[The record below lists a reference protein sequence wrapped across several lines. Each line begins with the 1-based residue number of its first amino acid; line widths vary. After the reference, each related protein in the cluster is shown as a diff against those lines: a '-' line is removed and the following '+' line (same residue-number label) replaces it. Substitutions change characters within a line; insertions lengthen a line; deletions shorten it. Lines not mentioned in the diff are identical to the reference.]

1 MVETPDISNRRRFPF
16 AVLPWLVL
24 LVGGLV
30 TTLATVDVREQAR
43 ARARIE
49 FARDFDRVTEA
60 LRDRVRANEQ
70 ILRGAVGLFDGSS
83 QVGRHEFRAYVAALK
98 LIERR
103 SGIQGVGFARIVPA
117 AELAQHVAAVRG
129 EGFPGYTVRPAGD
142 RDPYTSIVYLEP
154 FDWRNQ
160 RAFGFDMYSEP
171 VRQRAM
177 ARARDMGVAA
187 MSGKVTLVQE
197 TESGVQA
204 GFLLYVPVYRPAVPQ
219 DNVAARRA
227 SLIGWAYSPIRMDD
241 LMASVY
247 AAEVHDLRDTVG
259 IRVHDGRG
267 ASPESRM
274 YESSDTSAPSTDTIE
289 RSDYIELAGHGW
301 TVEARSLPAFHRVHD
316 TGKPMLVAATGATI
330 TTLLALLAWIQV
342 RSHRRV
348 AAALGQVAAAFA
360 EVDTAKHELESSHE
374 ALRRNAAELERHRNR
389 LETLVAERTAEL
401 SIAKDQA
408 EAANRAKSA
417 FLANMSHELRTPM
430 NGIIGMTDLALRQAQ
445 EPKLRDRLQKVS
457 QSSQRLLAII
467 NDILDISRIEAERA
481 TLDIGDLRLADVL
494 AHVAALTGQRA
505 ADKGLT
511 LRFDLAPSL
520 AGRTLRGDARRLE
533 QVFVNLVGNAIKFTD
548 AGKVEVRVRAVD
560 EGVAGVRL
568 RIEVEDTGI
577 GIAEEDRGRLFTAFE
592 QVDSSMSRRHGGT
605 GLGLAISRSLVTM
618 MGGEIGVDSRAG
630 QGSTFWFE
638 VRLFPSGGIP
648 ASEREARS
656 SGDAAEAEDRIRRE
670 CTGAGVLLAEDDPV
684 SRDVALNL
692 LRDVGLDV
700 DVAEDGAAAAA
711 LARERRYAAVLM
723 DVTMPKASG
732 IEAARAIRADSVNR
746 DTPIVALTARAFDE
760 DRVAC
765 LAAGMNDH
773 LAKPFERAQFFETLA
788 RWLLR

>member
-1 MVETPDISNRRRFPF
+1 M
-16 AVLPWLVL
+16 
-24 LVGGLV
+24 
-30 TTLATVDVREQAR
+30 
-43 ARARIE
+43 
-49 FARDFDRVTEA
+49 
-60 LRDRVRANEQ
+60 
-70 ILRGAVGLFDGSS
+70 
-83 QVGRHEFRAYVAALK
+83 
-98 LIERR
+98 
-103 SGIQGVGFARIVPA
+103 
-117 AELAQHVAAVRG
+117 
-129 EGFPGYTVRPAGD
+129 
-142 RDPYTSIVYLEP
+142 
-154 FDWRNQ
+154 
-160 RAFGFDMYSEP
+160 
-171 VRQRAM
+171 
-177 ARARDMGVAA
+177 
-187 MSGKVTLVQE
+187 
-197 TESGVQA
+197 
-204 GFLLYVPVYRPAVPQ
+204 
-219 DNVAARRA
+219 
-227 SLIGWAYSPIRMDD
+227 
-241 LMASVY
+241 
-247 AAEVHDLRDTVG
+247 
-259 IRVHDGRG
+259 
-267 ASPESRM
+267 
-274 YESSDTSAPSTDTIE
+274 
-289 RSDYIELAGHGW
+289 
-301 TVEARSLPAFHRVHD
+301 
-316 TGKPMLVAATGATI
+316 
-330 TTLLALLAWIQV
+330 
-342 RSHRRV
+342 
-348 AAALGQVAAAFA
+348 
-360 EVDTAKHELESSHE
+360 
-374 ALRRNAAELERHRNR
+374 
-389 LETLVAERTAEL
+389 
-401 SIAKDQA
+401 
-408 EAANRAKSA
+408 
-417 FLANMSHELRTPM
+417 
-430 NGIIGMTDLALRQAQ
+430 
-445 EPKLRDRLQKVS
+445 
-457 QSSQRLLAII
+457 
-467 NDILDISRIEAERA
+467 
-481 TLDIGDLRLADVL
+481 
-494 AHVAALTGQRA
+494 
-505 ADKGLT
+505 
-511 LRFDLAPSL
+511 
-520 AGRTLRGDARRLE
+520 
-533 QVFVNLVGNAIKFTD
+533 GNAIKFTD